1 MASEEQGHEKHC
13 IFAIPQLT
21 GEDDHKVRRKRN
33 HPYSPQVW
41 DANSLWP
48 TSKTSWI
55 QAHPVLQHMDSYLV
69 LLPNKTPTIPWLFFK
84 NIVL

>member
-33 HPYSPQVW
+33 HPYSPQV
-41 DANSLWP
+41 NP
-48 TSKTSWI
+48 
-55 QAHPVLQHMDSYLV
+55 LQG
-69 LLPNKTPTIPWLFFK
+69 
-84 NIVL
+84 